1 MMELKLL
8 LTLTIRQIAMM
19 KSKLLPTLTNHPVSV
34 IEENLLP
41 ILRVPVKHEGWI

>member
-34 IEENLLP
+34 MEENLLP